1 MSAVSTMISTGEYFV
16 CPALASAFFFSSS
29 LSVGSLVSCFGGVSW
44 IGALRPPGRWA
55 VTSGAPTR
63 KASSDETKTRRK
75 AFARCGVAIKR
86 PKLAS
91 PPILLSDLLGQPL
104 AVYPKQENSST
115 GRHERAA
122 GHRVA
127 ERMRRPALFARK
139 PAGLLVARPEIT
151 TIESPQAKK

>member
-29 LSVGSLVSCFGGVSW
+29 LSVGSLVSSFCWVSW
-44 IGALRPPGRWA
+44 AGALRPPGRWA

-104 AVYPKQENSST
+104 AVYPNKRILAQEDTSAQPAT
-115 GRHERAA
+115 ALLRECGGGRFLRASRQDFWLHA
-122 GHRVA
+122 
-127 ERMRRPALFARK
+127 PK
-139 PAGLLVARPEIT
+139 SLL
-151 TIESPQAKK
+151 